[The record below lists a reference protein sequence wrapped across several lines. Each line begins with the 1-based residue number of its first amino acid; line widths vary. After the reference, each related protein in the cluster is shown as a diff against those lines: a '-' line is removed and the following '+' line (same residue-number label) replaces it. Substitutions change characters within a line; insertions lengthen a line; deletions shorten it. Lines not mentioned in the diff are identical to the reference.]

1 MSIITSTLPNGLTVA
16 TDEMADVASA
26 SVGVWVHAGARHET
40 LAQNGL
46 SHMLEH
52 MAFKGT
58 TKRSALDIANEV
70 EAVGGHLNAYT
81 AREQTC
87 YYARMLK
94 DDVALGADILAD
106 IVREPVFAADE
117 LERERG
123 VILQEIGQA
132 EDTPDDIVFDMV
144 QEAAYSDQPMGRS
157 ILGTAERVSNFTADD
172 CADYRSTHYE
182 PGSMVFAAAGA
193 VAHSDMEQL
202 AHSLFGDMTGQTR
215 PAQAG
220 AQFRPTVQ
228 VRGRPLEQMHVALTF
243 DGIGLDDPDYYAA
256 QVLATALGGGM
267 SSRLFQ
273 EVREKRGLV
282 YSVYAYANG
291 ATDCG
296 QFGIYAG
303 TGPQQTAEL
312 MDVLADE
319 CAGAGQNLTDDD
331 IDRARAQMR
340 AGVVMALE
348 SSAQR
353 AEQMARQLQLLGRIV
368 PIEEQLA
375 DLEKVDQAAVAG
387 VAGRIF
393 ADRPAAAFVGPDAVI
408 ETAQTGLL
416 RFAA

>member
-1 MSIITSTLPNGLTVA
+1 MSITTSTLPNGLTVA
-16 TDEMADVASA
+16 TDEMADVASV

-40 LAQNGL
+40 EAQNGL

-58 TKRSALDIANEV
+58 QKRSALDIASEV

-94 DDVALGADILAD
+94 DDLQLGADILAD
-106 IVREPVFAADE
+106 IVREPVFAPDE

-144 QEAAYSDQPMGRS
+144 QEAAYKDQPMGRS
-157 ILGTAERVSNFTADD
+157 ILGTAERVSSFSADD
-172 CADYRSTHYE
+172 CAIYRGTHYE
-182 PGSMVFAAAGA
+182 PASMVFAAAGA
-193 VAHSDMEQL
+193 VSHQDMEKL
-202 AHSLFGDMTGQTR
+202 AAELFGDMTAQSR
-215 PAQAG
+215 PEEVA
-220 AQFRPTVQ
+220 AQFSPSQ
-228 VRGRPLEQMHVALTF
+228 LVRARPLEQMHVALTF

-312 MDVLADE
+312 MAVLADE
-319 CAGAGQNLTDDD
+319 CAGAGQNLSEDD

-375 DLEKVDQAAVAG
+375 DLEKVDMAAIQRIG
-387 VAGRIF
+387 ERIF
-393 ADRPAAAFVGPDAVI
+393 NQRPAAAFVGPDQAMAA
-408 ETAQTGLL
+408 AQNGLE